1 MEYAASAWDPHQQID
16 FGAIEKLQRR
26 APRWVMSDYNK
37 TSSVSNM
44 LETLNWPTL
53 ESRCK

>member
-53 ESRCK
+53 ESRC